1 MFFFSNLRQKRSV
14 RFFTHRSQRFFNI
27 SPFLVNN
34 QVSKILIISWYGIC
48 CLGIGWLKTFS
59 QRRHLSSSENMTF
72 LLDLLHEGMMIELP
86 HQLSHST
93 SKKVIVS
100 KTCTAALV
108 SSVLHPPYCEAWP
121 TLPLVISPHQ
131 TGILFC
137 KLYISSDDYIH
148 VYSKTS
154 SEHIQHL
161 WSVLEVLRKKGNL
174 LLGKAP

>member
-14 RFFTHRSQRFFNI
+14 RFFTQRSQRFFNI

-93 SKKVIVS
+93 SK
-100 KTCTAALV
+100 
-108 SSVLHPPYCEAWP
+108 